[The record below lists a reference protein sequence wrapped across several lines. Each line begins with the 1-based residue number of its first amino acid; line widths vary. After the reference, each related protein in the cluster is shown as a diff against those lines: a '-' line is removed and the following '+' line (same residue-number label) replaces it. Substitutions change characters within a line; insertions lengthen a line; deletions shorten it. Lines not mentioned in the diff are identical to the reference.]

1 VRFGMTREQTASD
14 RSDMRKRN
22 TSTRKALTLVLMTVA
37 IMGASLPSLARP
49 PLREVIQFSD
59 QAELEDCGVSIAW
72 QIEGE
77 EVMAMFTR
85 GVDQLAYFQLHAEGS
100 QSFTNLATDKRMT
113 IDFSFRD
120 KDQKVVD
127 NGDGTL
133 TISVLGTVN
142 TTLNDNDGKV
152 VRRVAG
158 SAQFQVLVDHN
169 GTPQDP
175 FDDEFITDL
184 GFVREHSG
192 LDQFVGADFCDDLL
206 SLTG

>member
-1 VRFGMTREQTASD
+1 
-14 RSDMRKRN
+14 
-22 TSTRKALTLVLMTVA
+22 LTLVLVTVA
-37 IMGASLPSLARP
+37 IMGASLPALAQP
-49 PLREVIQFSD
+49 PVREVIQFSD
-59 QAELEDCGVSIAW
+59 QAEFEDCGVSIAW

-77 EVMAMFTR
+77 EVITMFTR
-85 GVDQLAYFQLHAEGS
+85 GVDELAYFQFHVEGS
-100 QSFTNLATDKRMT
+100 QSFTNLATDKKMT
-113 IDFSFRD
+113 IDFSFRE

-133 TISVLGTVN
+133 TISVLGTAN

-158 SAQFQVLVDHN
+158 SAQWQILIDHN

-175 FDDEFITDL
+175 SDDEFIADL
-184 GFVREHSG
+184 GFVRELSG